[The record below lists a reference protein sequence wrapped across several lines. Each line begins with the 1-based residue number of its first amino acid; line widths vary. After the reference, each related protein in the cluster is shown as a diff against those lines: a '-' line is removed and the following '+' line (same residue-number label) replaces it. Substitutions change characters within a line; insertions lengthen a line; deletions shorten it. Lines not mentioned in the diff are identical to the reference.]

1 ALAHDLSP
9 SQTAGLDPGVILGF
23 ATEAGG
29 RTSHTAIVAAA
40 LEIPAVVGLG
50 RFLDRARS
58 CRTVIVDGDEG
69 QVVLDPDAATLRRYR
84 RASAERA
91 ARFAGLAGLAGL

>member
-1 ALAHDLSP
+1 MALAHDLSP
-9 SQTAGLDPGVILGF
+9 SQTARLDATRILGF

-50 RFLDRARS
+50 QFLDRALA
-58 CRTVIVDGDEG
+58 DE
-69 QVVLDPDAATLRRYR
+69 QIAVVAVPHNH
-84 RASAERA
+84 
-91 ARFAGLAGLAGL
+91 